1 MLFYKISANR
11 IYTIYMQCAF
21 QMPTGAK
28 HFMFRSGA
36 DTSSMFLKFSK
47 GVFPSGQSKPQLLM
61 EQNRQLGVA
70 ASPLVSSIWG
80 RKSSAWPNIL
90 PLPSVLCQ
98 LKKKSRTQVTTPL
111 RSGIAVWVHSCLALS
126 PPLLWFSPFLYYAS
140 LLALLDIPW
149 RGRKKCS
156 SSRFLH

>member
-98 LKKKSRTQVTTPL
+98 LKKKKKQNTSYYTTQK
-111 RSGIAVWVHSCLALS
+111 WHSSVGTQLLS
-126 PPLLWFSPFLYYAS
+126 TFSTSTLIQPIPILCFPTCPAWCS
-140 LLALLDIPW
+140 LK
-149 RGRKKCS
+149 G
-156 SSRFLH
+156 

>member
-11 IYTIYMQCAF
+11 IYTIYMQRAF
-21 QMPTGAK
+21 QMPIGAK

-98 LKKKSRTQVTTPL
+98 LKKKKKQNTSYYTTQK
-111 RSGIAVWVHSCLALS
+111 WHSSVGTQLLS
-126 PPLLWFSPFLYYAS
+126 TFSTSTLIQPIPILCFPTCPAWCS
-140 LLALLDIPW
+140 LK
-149 RGRKKCS
+149 G
-156 SSRFLH
+156 